1 MGAHGQKPVPHL
13 THPLRPR
20 PPPGVC
26 RTVLHPKSLSA
37 RVPCRSP
44 RWHLASV
51 VARRLLPRL
60 VALLHSSLAS
70 LVARRSSFGF
80 LAASSSRY
88 EGARSS
94 PYSLLV
100 FCLSRCSSLGLTVT
114 HRSVARLGRLRRRS
128 SVVRLSLGPRL
139 ACLVRRPSLLARR
152 SSLVARRWSRCF
164 SARAAARIFSPLALA
179 LRRTAAFQMKPFPL
193 PTEPFRFP
201 PIKGTTPYRR
211 KSAIQRGRYAT
222 DAQSLLCT
230 VANSLA
236 SSASC
241 CPSLPKTLNG

>member
-1 MGAHGQKPVPHL
+1 MVRNRFRTSPTLSDPG
-13 THPLRPR
+13 HPPMCEGLCFTPS
-20 PPPGVC
+20 
-26 RTVLHPKSLSA
+26 HSA
-37 RVPCRSP
+37 RGF
-44 RWHLASV
+44 L
-51 VARRLLPRL
+51 VARLAGISPPLSLVACFPRL

-179 LRRTAAFQMKPFPL
+179 LRRTAAFQLKPFPL

-201 PIKGTTPYRR
+201 PVKGTTPYRR

>member
-1 MGAHGQKPVPHL
+1 M
-13 THPLRPR
+13 
-20 PPPGVC
+20 
-26 RTVLHPKSLSA
+26 LHPKSLSA

-44 RWHLASV
+44 RWHLAS
-51 VARRLLPRL
+51 
-60 VALLHSSLAS
+60 
-70 LVARRSSFGF
+70 LVARRSLPPACHSPSLVARLARRSSLVVWLPRCIFIALRGSSELALF
-80 LAASSSRY
+80 LARLL
-88 EGARSS
+88 
-94 PYSLLV
+94 PLSLLV
-100 FCLSRCSSLGLTVT
+100 TRLASMTVT

-222 DAQSLLCT
+222 DAHSLLCT

-241 CPSLPKTLNG
+241 CPSLHKTLNG

>member
-1 MGAHGQKPVPHL
+1 M
-13 THPLRPR
+13 
-20 PPPGVC
+20 
-26 RTVLHPKSLSA
+26 LHPKSLSA

-44 RWHLASV
+44 RWHLASL
-51 VARRLLPRL
+51 VARRSLPPACRSPSL
-60 VALLHSSLAS
+60 ALAS

-164 SARAAARIFSPLALA
+164 SARAARIFSPLALA
-179 LRRTAAFQMKPFPL
+179 LRRTAAFQLKPFL
-193 PTEPFRFP
+193 FADRTFR
-201 PIKGTTPYRR
+201 ISTSQRNHTVSSEIRHSKR
-211 KSAIQRGRYAT
+211 KYAT

-230 VANSLA
+230 VASSLA
-236 SSASC
+236 LSASC
-241 CPSLPKTLNG
+241 SFPPSPKL

>member
-1 MGAHGQKPVPHL
+1 MSLASLGSR
-13 THPLRPR
+13 LR
-20 PPPGVC
+20 
-26 RTVLHPKSLSA
+26 
-37 RVPCRSP
+37 CRS
-44 RWHLASV
+44 SCF
-51 VARRLLPRL
+51 PRL

-100 FCLSRCSSLGLTVT
+100 FCLSRCSSLGLTVI

-152 SSLVARRWSRCF
+152 SSLVALRWSRCF
-164 SARAAARIFSPLALA
+164 SARAARIFSPLALA
-179 LRRTAAFQMKPFPL
+179 LRRTAAFQLKPFPFADRA
-193 PTEPFRFP
+193 FRMSTSPRNHIVSSEIRHSKRRYMQQMPACCARSQVLLHLQP
-201 PIKGTTPYRR
+201 PVVP
-211 KSAIQRGRYAT
+211 
-222 DAQSLLCT
+222 
-230 VANSLA
+230 
-236 SSASC
+236 
-241 CPSLPKTLNG
+241 PSPKL